1 MMKEPA
7 WKKVLSDFFE
17 DIEVISKC
25 QQETLNDFDQFCEF
39 IAEPA
44 FESLADELKKY
55 KIKTKIKKA
64 KDKNIAFQ
72 INFPSSSID
81 NLTYIIYL
89 PKNSI
94 ELKLK
99 LRLKGRRSKNA
110 LPETKEELFMPQVKA
125 EELLKLPKEE
135 IIQDVIE
142 HYKNF
147 IYQTLAELK

>member
-1 MMKEPA
+1 MKEPA
-7 WKKVLSDFFE
+7 WKKILSDFFE
-17 DIEVISKC
+17 DIEIISKC
-25 QQETLNDFDQFCEF
+25 QQQTLNDFDQFCEF

-64 KDKNIAFQ
+64 KNKNIAFQ
-72 INFPSSSID
+72 INFPGSSID

-99 LRLKGRRSKNA
+99 LRLRGRKSKNS
-110 LPETKEELFMPQVKA
+110 LPETKEEFFMPQLKA

-135 IIQDVIE
+135 IIQDIIE

-147 IYQTLAELK
+147 NYQSLAELK

>member
-1 MMKEPA
+1 MKEPA
-7 WKKVLSDFFE
+7 WKKILSDFFE
-17 DIEVISKC
+17 DIEVITRC

-39 IAEPA
+39 IAEPG

-55 KIKTKIKKA
+55 KIKSKIKKT
-64 KDKNIAFQ
+64 KNKNIAFQ
-72 INFPSSSID
+72 INFPSSNID

-99 LRLKGRRSKNA
+99 LRLKGRKSKNS
-110 LPETKEELFMPQVKA
+110 LPEVKEELFMPQVKP

-147 IYQTLAELK
+147 TYQTFTDLRK